1 MLALVLLGPGLVGVL
16 GSENGALLLR
26 AERTVQTSKESVWL
40 RRDEA
45 QLATTAVALLAQAM
59 RAPDTSSID
68 EAVLQRLAGG
78 GPFEDAGPGRTCRV
92 RPPDLQRPS

>member
-26 AERTVQTSKESVWL
+26 PERTVQTSKESVWL
-40 RRDEA
+40 HRDEA

-78 GPFEDAGPGRTCRV
+78 APEDAGPGRTCRV

>member
-40 RRDEA
+40 HRDEA

-78 GPFEDAGPGRTCRV
+78 PFEDAGPGRTCRV